1 MREGRL
7 MSGYAISVIKVR
19 GTLMVTVP
27 PEPDDSTIS
36 ALQERVLGA
45 METHEAK
52 GVVLDISAVETLDS
66 FFART
71 VSETARMVTLMG
83 GRTIIVGMRPAVA
96 ITATQIGVTLQ
107 GIETALTVERA
118 LDLTDHPTP
127 RSPR

>member
-1 MREGRL
+1 MAE
-7 MSGYAISVIKVR
+7 YAISVVKMR
-19 GTLMVTVP
+19 DTLLVTVP
-27 PEPDDSTIS
+27 AEPDDSTVS

-45 METHEAK
+45 MERHDPK
-52 GVVLDISAVETLDS
+52 RVVLDISAVETLDS

-96 ITATQIGVTLQ
+96 ITATQIGVTLS

-118 LDLTDHPTP
+118 LEQTDPLTARLP
-127 RSPR
+127 R